1 MNPEAKHIVSEL
13 RREFYSNFAAAM
25 NLPVSITGT
34 SYSSNSPIASW
45 MDHRQRLNYL
55 NVYAYTAP
63 DEFVPFRPFILRL
76 AINKSAGRIT
86 TFKKGQVCRGLNL
99 MWDFELTVLPKEILD
114 FLPWIVNLVE
124 SHDKG
129 SSLLLQLP
137 PHSFELEVPEVRLF
151 NNAWTQKAWL
161 LANSPIDLSEI

>member
-25 NLPVSITGT
+25 NMPVSITGT

-45 MDHRQRLNYL
+45 MDRSQRLNYV

-76 AINKSAGRIT
+76 AINKSAGRVT

-99 MWDFELTVLPKEILD
+99 VWDFELTVLPKEILD

-124 SHDKG
+124 VNDNS
-129 SSLLLQLP
+129 SSLLLKLP
-137 PHSFELEVPEVRLF
+137 PHSFELKVPEVGLL
-151 NNAWTQKAWL
+151 NNAWTEKAWL
-161 LANSPIDLSEI
+161 LANSTISNG

>member
-13 RREFYSNFAAAM
+13 RREFYSNFATAM
-25 NLPVSITGT
+25 NTPVSITGT

-45 MDHRQRLNYL
+45 MDHKQRLNYI

-63 DEFVPFRPFILRL
+63 DEFVPLRPFILRL
-76 AINKSAGRIT
+76 AINKSAGKVMVLR
-86 TFKKGQVCRGLNL
+86 KGEVCRGLNL
-99 MWDFELTVLPKEILD
+99 KWDFELTVLPEEILD

-129 SSLLLQLP
+129 FPLLIQSP
-137 PHSFELEVPEVRLF
+137 PHSFELKVSEVELL

-161 LANSPIDLSEI
+161 LANL

>member
-55 NVYAYTAP
+55 NVYPYTAP

-76 AINKSAGRIT
+76 AVNKSAGIT
-86 TFKKGQVCRGLNL
+86 TFRKGQVCRGLNL

-129 SSLLLQLP
+129 SPLLLQSP
-137 PHSFELEVPEVRLF
+137 PHSFELKVPEVGLF
-151 NNAWTQKAWL
+151 NSAWTQKAWL

>member
-25 NLPVSITGT
+25 NMPVMITGT

-45 MDHRQRLNYL
+45 MDHRDRLNYI

-76 AINKSAGRIT
+76 GINKSAGRVAVLR
-86 TFKKGQVCRGLNL
+86 KGQVCRGLNL
-99 MWDFELTVLPKEILD
+99 VWDFQLTVLPKEILD

-124 SHDKG
+124 THDKNP
-129 SSLLLQLP
+129 SLLLQSP
-137 PHSFELEVPEVRLF
+137 PHLFELEVPEVGLF
-151 NNAWTQKAWL
+151 DNAWTQKAWL
-161 LANSPIDLSEI
+161 LANSTIS